1 MEQHTQAFN
10 SSAVGTL
17 VGGAQWWHHSLIFSH
32 RHHAEMISLR
42 GFRSAQLLSGQSLC
56 QQRYRSEQH
65 LNEQILITF
74 RQALQSPRHLLTSSN
89 GKKSV
94 CVRESERMNE
104 SVLSSNESLVMSDF
118 NNLQPHL
125 LPDNLS
131 VAFDVCV
138 HVVNK
143 WSEWLEC
150 MGSDVST
157 RWFGLLQA
165 DPCWEPLC
173 YAAFQSNSDIITLY

>member
-1 MEQHTQAFN
+1 
-10 SSAVGTL
+10 
-17 VGGAQWWHHSLIFSH
+17 
-32 RHHAEMISLR
+32 MISLR

-89 GKKSV
+89 GKKS
-94 CVRESERMNE
+94 ESERMNE

-131 VAFDVCV
+131 IAFDVCV

-143 WSEWLEC
+143 WSEWIEC

-165 DPCWEPLC
+165 DPCWEPPLLC
-173 YAAFQSNSDIITLY
+173 CIPVKLRYYYFILDSDAQMTKKQMPVQCYLCKFDCS